1 MTSPH
6 RLCGVLLAGVA
17 AVILGACAPGVVSGP
32 VVTMT
37 ASPKEDRV
45 AVPPP
50 PEDPMPDQI
59 WPLTGLSA
67 VGVAEDD
74 LNRVAVAVKIDN
86 HPYARPP
93 KSLEYAD
100 IVFEEY
106 MDYNQTRFIAVFHS
120 TYPEE
125 IGPIRSMRPMDPDI
139 IGSFYVP
146 LVFSGASRS
155 VVWEAQKTDQVLIS
169 NDFGDDGFFRTRAK
183 PAPHN
188 LYGTTSVFAEQA
200 VQEGIPPASRQ
211 FEYAYPAETATA
223 AVEGTPIGT
232 IDLKFSPDSHPAW
245 EWDEA
250 TRVWMR
256 YEKGKAFDSVDGVQI
271 SAENVIILRVDVHY
285 VYTIIPMSD
294 VIVEDAP
301 GYVATDGRITEIR
314 WSKSGRRDPFVL
326 TTLEGDLV
334 TLEPGQTWVEIVP
347 LHGARSTITLKFD
360 GVVQTR

>member
-1 MTSPH
+1 MSA
-6 RLCGVLLAGVA
+6 CVVGGLA
-17 AVILGACAPGVVSGP
+17 LGACAPGVVSP
-32 VVTMT
+32 PAVTAT
-37 ASPKEDRV
+37 ESPHEGKMV
-45 AVPPP
+45 APSPPF
-50 PEDPMPDQI
+50 DPMPDVV

-67 VGVAEDD
+67 GGVDAAD
-74 LNRVAVAVKIDN
+74 LDRVAVAVKIDN

-125 IGPIRSMRPMDPDI
+125 IGPIRSARPMDPDI

-155 VVWEAQKTDQVLIS
+155 VIWEVQKTDQVLIVD
-169 NDFGDDGFFRTRAK
+169 DFGDDGFFRTRAK
-183 PAPHN
+183 PLPHN

-200 VQEGIPPASRQ
+200 VREGIPPASRQ

-232 IDLKFSPDSHPAW
+232 IDIKFSPDSHPAW

-250 TRVWMR
+250 KRLWMR

-271 SAENVIILRVDVHY
+271 SAKNVFILRVDVHY

-294 VIVEDAP
+294 VIVNDAP
-301 GYVATDGRITEIR
+301 GYIATDGRITEIR
-314 WSKSGRRDPFVL
+314 WSKSGRRAPFVFA
-326 TTLEGDLV
+326 TLEGEFV
-334 TLEPGQTWVEIVP
+334 SLEPGPTWVEIVP
-347 LHGARSTITLKFD
+347 LHGARSTIVLKFD
-360 GVVQTR
+360 GAVQTQ